1 MGGILRRKSRQ
12 NKQRGRKAKTASIP
26 DLLAMHRNLVGVHH
40 FNRRNHWVAV
50 SDMTSQIEISFDV
63 PKPKQAQAFEEF
75 DEENPVVWDLFKRF
89 TGEAI
94 DAGLEHFGS
103 QAILERI
110 RWETTISTS
119 GVFKINNNFGPF
131 YARKF
136 HRHYPNHDGFFIT
149 RKSQADE

>member
-1 MGGILRRKSRQ
+1 
-12 NKQRGRKAKTASIP
+12 
-26 DLLAMHRNLVGVHH
+26 
-40 FNRRNHWVAV
+40 
-50 SDMTSQIEISFDV
+50 MTSQIEISFDV
-63 PKPKQAQAFEEF
+63 PKPKQSQSFEEF
-75 DEENPVVWDLFKRF
+75 DEDNPVVWDLFKRF